1 MRLGGAQKEVARIL
15 LRRGAE
21 AWATN
26 GAEQSLLQIA
36 KSKGHQNV
44 VKLLEDEAHLDYR
57 DSKAPTRRTT
67 GSTLQGKGRG
77 TSSPSTPI
85 EQSIEQSIERS
96 KSLLAE
102 LQSLYSLAVDQPPR
116 DQPSGDLKGLLQ
128 MMEQQTSSW
137 NLQLRLVA
145 AREALPRT
153 ISVMSSTTRS
163 LRREG
168 RRGLSRCIVRD
179 QRGGKSYGCDKP
191 RKVLLYMA
199 RSCS

>member
-15 LRRGAE
+15 LRCGAE

-36 KSKGHQNV
+36 TSNGHQSV
-44 VKLLEDEAHLDYR
+44 VKLLEDEAHLNYS

-67 GSTLQGKGRG
+67 GSTLEGKGRG
-77 TSSPSTPI
+77 TSTPSTPT
-85 EQSIEQSIERS
+85 EQNIEQSIERS

-102 LQSLYSLAVDQPPR
+102 LQSMYSLAVDQPPR
-116 DQPSGDLKGLLQ
+116 DQSSGDLEGLLQ
-128 MMEQQTSSW
+128 MIKQQTSSW

-153 ISVMSSTTRS
+153 NSVMSSTTRS

-168 RRGLSRCIVRD
+168 RRGSSRSIVRD
-179 QRGGKSYGCDKP
+179 QRRGKSYGCDKT